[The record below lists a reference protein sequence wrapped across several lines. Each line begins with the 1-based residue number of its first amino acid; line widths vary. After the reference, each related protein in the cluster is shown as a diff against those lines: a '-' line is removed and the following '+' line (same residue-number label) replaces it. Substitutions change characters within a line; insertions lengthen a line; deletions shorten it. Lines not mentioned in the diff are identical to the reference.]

1 MLYNQK
7 SNLPVLKT
15 GHSQIINNIEL
26 CYIEY
31 MHVSLGVWGDWLLIS
46 RIPVI
51 GWLVS
56 VLGTL
61 QRVLVVPVLAGSGD
75 PPSNPFFVGIGKGS
89 FLKALFQYA
98 EFICCEGSLSDVQP
112 GNKEKGY
119 LAYLRL
125 VGAAYFLKY
134 RSSYRGTKSPVTLYH
149 SCQSALLLDNMQ
161 NGWTKS
167 GNMYGSK
174 PRMKKF
180 SAFTHSST
188 ITVAEDSLDSLH
200 VGTGRI

>member
-1 MLYNQK
+1 MCSIICVLNCNTSPVQCALMLYNQK

-61 QRVLVVPVLAGSGD
+61 QRVLVVPALAGSGD
-75 PPSNPFFVGIGKGS
+75 PPSWCQDPMEHHKRCGIWMELINGS
-89 FLKALFQYA
+89 YWLLRTQA
-98 EFICCEGSLSDVQP
+98 
-112 GNKEKGY
+112 
-119 LAYLRL
+119 RL
-125 VGAAYFLKY
+125 VKFPGHSYLQYLIAYSMQL
-134 RSSYRGTKSPVTLYH
+134 RRGEAWEILWHLVMTDDRHPGG
-149 SCQSALLLDNMQ
+149 SAWQ
-161 NGWTKS
+161 W
-167 GNMYGSK
+167 
-174 PRMKKF
+174 
-180 SAFTHSST
+180 
-188 ITVAEDSLDSLH
+188 
-200 VGTGRI
+200 

>member
-31 MHVSLGVWGDWLLIS
+31 MHVSLGAWGDWLLIS

-75 PPSNPFFVGIGKGS
+75 PPSWCQDPVEWWNISRGM
-89 FLKALFQYA
+89 
-98 EFICCEGSLSDVQP
+98 
-112 GNKEKGY
+112 
-119 LAYLRL
+119 AY
-125 VGAAYFLKY
+125 
-134 RSSYRGTKSPVTLYH
+134 
-149 SCQSALLLDNMQ
+149 
-161 NGWTKS
+161 GWS
-167 GNMYGSK
+167 
-174 PRMKKF
+174 
-180 SAFTHSST
+180 
-188 ITVAEDSLDSLH
+188 
-200 VGTGRI
+200 